1 MPHSFIFGHLP
12 IMAKVMSK
20 YPPGAASQYMFPA
33 LLELY
38 PELADQGGLYVDV
51 WPIFPPMIVVFD
63 PDMISQ
69 FTQDRSL
76 PKHEHLRHQ
85 FRPFTQCLDVVSQE
99 GQEWKTWRSIFNPG
113 FSAKNLS
120 ALMPHLL
127 EEIDVFRQWMKTTAM
142 SGKTVPLESQAI
154 KLTVDLIGRAS
165 L

>member
-1 MPHSFIFGHLP
+1 
-12 IMAKVMSK
+12 MAKVMSK
-20 YPPGAASQYMFPA
+20 YPPGAASQYMFPG

-38 PELADQGGLYVDV
+38 PHLADQGALYVDV

-69 FTQDRSL
+69 FTQDQSL
-76 PKHEHLRHQ
+76 PKHELLREQ
-85 FRPFTQCLDVVSQE
+85 FKPFTQNFDVVSQN

-120 ALMPHLL
+120 AIMPLLL
-127 EEIDVFRQWMKTTAM
+127 EEIDAFRDWLKTTAR
-142 SGKTVPLESQAI
+142 SGKAVPLESQAI

-165 L
+165 MWVGP